1 MSKNIFIILI
11 KVKYILEDIKMV
23 EIKRL
28 NFIIYW

>member
-23 EIKRL
+23 EIKKL